1 MNPAEEREWAEAAA
15 GGDRKAFDRLGAAYA
30 PRLHRF
36 ITLMGVDEADDVLQE
51 TLQEAFSSLP
61 KFRGDSQLS
70 SWLIGIAINRCRR
83 WRKGH
88 AGRAAPA
95 EPAALDGPDRRSP
108 DRSVFSSLVRRESAE
123 RIALA
128 LEALPPILREAFVLK
143 HVEELDFGDIGRLTG
158 TTEGTARV
166 RAHRAKLL
174 LQEELGP
181 AFRTLL
187 EKYRR

>member
-1 MNPAEEREWAEAAA
+1 MNPSEEREWTRAAA
-15 GGDRKAFDRLGAAYA
+15 GGDRKAFDRLGAAYI

-36 ITLMGVDEADDVLQE
+36 ITLMGIDEADDVLQE
-51 TLQEAFSSLP
+51 TLHEAFSCLS
-61 KFRGDSQLS
+61 KFRGESPLS
-70 SWLIGIAINRCRR
+70 SWLIGIAVNRCRR
-83 WRKGH
+83 WWKGR

-95 EPAALDGPDRRSP
+95 EPAALDGPDRRAP
-108 DRSVFSSLVRRESAE
+108 DRSVPSGLVRRESAE
-123 RIALA
+123 RVSLA
-128 LEALPPILREAFVLK
+128 LEGLPPILREAFVLK
-143 HVEELDFGDIGRLTG
+143 HVEDLDYREIGLLTG

-187 EKYRR
+187 EQYRK